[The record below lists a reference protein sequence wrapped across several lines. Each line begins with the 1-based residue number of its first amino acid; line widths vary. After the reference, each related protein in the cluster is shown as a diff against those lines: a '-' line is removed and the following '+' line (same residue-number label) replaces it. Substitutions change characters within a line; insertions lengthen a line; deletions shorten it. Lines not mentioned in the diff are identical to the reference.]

1 MHTISIN
8 PKEFFSRIKLHKSA
22 DKLASRTDDASI
34 RAFQSQQP
42 DLINTENVYKTEIKN
57 NAGEVRF
64 YTTTTPGKFRL
75 YNTNGIM
82 LYQKVN
88 TPYGS
93 IIDTV
98 YSKDGVKLY
107 TLDRQPNGN
116 AIKKTFNKDGSIRKR
131 IEFSSDEV
139 VSKTAFV
146 TPEIAQQDAKKLPEY
161 LYHITHA
168 DNLAGILKNGL
179 NMSFD
184 KRLIEDGEKACFFV
198 SESDLLHNWANL
210 TNKQNSSIEKSL
222 LVKLLHHCAFH
233 SDENAGL
240 VLLKVPTRNLNLDK
254 IKVRNQEDILNPFPQ
269 YRLLS
274 EQDSDDYTLLEDYLI
289 DNKIAPNDNL
299 GAENIVMNIFLSD
312 YLQRIQEGIGL
323 DKLDEY
329 NDKPLEYFYTDSIK
343 PSDIEIVGKI
353 PSDKITKMS
362 SFDKESELYAKEL
375 VSSLLD

>member
-1 MHTISIN
+1 MHTVSIN

-198 SESDLLHNWANL
+198 SENDLLHNWANL

-269 YRLLS
+269 
-274 EQDSDDYTLLEDYLI
+274 
-289 DNKIAPNDNL
+289 
-299 GAENIVMNIFLSD
+299 
-312 YLQRIQEGIGL
+312 
-323 DKLDEY
+323 
-329 NDKPLEYFYTDSIK
+329 
-343 PSDIEIVGKI
+343 
-353 PSDKITKMS
+353 
-362 SFDKESELYAKEL
+362 
-375 VSSLLD
+375 